1 MTTKERAT
9 VQSFINRMTEL
20 DKIRDETLE
29 TLKDMNKAHG
39 DGNCWCSWDAN
50 LEGIAKNSG
59 IDSLEYRRAATV
71 YKKYVQATA
80 QQDLIRQFGGE
91 LAEIG
96 FWKH

>member
-9 VQSFINRMTEL
+9 VQRFINRMTEL

-29 TLKDMNKAHG
+29 TLKDMNEAHG
-39 DGNCWCSWDAN
+39 DGNRWCSWDAC
-50 LEGIAKNSG
+50 LDGIAKNNSR
-59 IDSLEYRRAATV
+59 DSLEYRRATAV
-71 YKKYVQATA
+71 YKRYVQATA
-80 QQDLIRQFGGE
+80 QQDMIRQFGGE